1 MISKAAFC
9 PVPLHAES
17 PLLTTSWADEIEKN
31 AFGISVVPE
40 ELIIAENLARR
51 IGRRNGY
58 IRLDLG

>member
-1 MISKAAFC
+1 MLDFG
-9 PVPLHAES
+9 
-17 PLLTTSWADEIEKN
+17 LTTSWADEIEKN

-58 IRLDLG
+58 MIRLDLGRW